1 MPRLPDYPSLRIGIL
16 LLLLLCNYAAAQS
29 ALFWMDRNLV
39 ATHRGGDAHHAL
51 QTLFAGPTPRQV
63 ARGWSTSIP
72 PATRLL
78 AVRTRGDE
86 LVIVL
91 SEPFLQTLGQGQ
103 LEPALEQIIKTGLRS
118 ANAEGLGVG
127 SVRIRIAFADGSE
140 QDLHDL
146 LPRPT
151 PPQPVPLALRTS
163 YPGALDGKRIALSPG
178 HGYYWHTSLG
188 WTTQRGLIDGLI
200 EDIHTAEIVN
210 RFLIPMLE
218 NCGATAFTCREHG
231 EIDQQALADNDQGAP
246 GYSETGGWSTSLSA
260 GYQGGTYR
268 FAGTSATSSATA
280 SWNLPVTQDGMY
292 AAYAWFRASSNRAPD
307 ALYHIHHSGGVSS
320 VRVDQTADDRTWVWL
335 GDYWFAQGTGATIV
349 LDNESSVAGRVVI
362 ADAVRLGGGVGSI
375 ARGGSTSGKPRWQ
388 ECSRYWAE
396 FAGAPASVYN
406 SVASGQD
413 NSDDVTCRPRY
424 AEWRGADAFVSIHT
438 NAGGGAGT
446 SSYIYN
452 GGATAGS
459 ATLQSLIHNQLI
471 NDFRAEWSPSWI
483 DRGLQSAN
491 FGEVRL
497 LSTMPGTLLEL
508 AFHDTPGSSDIAAI
522 HHPRWRYLA
531 ARAIARGVLR
541 YFAPT
546 APFPP
551 EPPTALRVVQDGNR
565 GLLVAWDA
573 SPGATGYTVEW
584 SPDGKG
590 FVPVAEVTG
599 ALSWSSGP
607 LPADSIRSFRVRAN
621 NSSGCSMPTEVLTA
635 GTDHTKAAQ
644 LLFVQGFDRLSRT
657 VKSPDNTRDYLG
669 LHGAALRRDQSFS
682 SGFDAASNEAI
693 SLGRVN
699 LPFYRAVVWA
709 LGEESTADE
718 TFSSLE
724 QSIVTAY
731 LSIGGNLMLSGAEI
745 AWDLDAQG
753 SASDRAFLASAL
765 GADYVADDA
774 GTYFLQ
780 AGVPG
785 SIFDGLPA
793 GRFDDGTFHSYDVDW
808 PDVIAPAD
816 SQSTVCLRYANGL
829 TAGLQRQTANGRVV
843 FLGLP
848 LETVTDEG
856 LRADLLQR
864 AVQFLLDPLP
874 LSGPT
879 TSPIGQR
886 LDLELDAP
894 TEANQP
900 YLVLAGDAT
909 APGIPLPGGGLLP
922 LRPGFLV
929 EASLNPGNP
938 FFGNFLGSLDSQG
951 RANPFVDVP
960 FLPELAGLTF
970 YFSGISMQSNPPAER
985 QVWNWLRVVL
995 TN

>member
-1 MPRLPDYPSLRIGIL
+1 MPRPYEYPSLRIGIL
-16 LLLLLCNYAAAQS
+16 LLTVLCHYAAAQS

-39 ATHRGGDAHHAL
+39 ATHREHGLHTSLAD
-51 QTLFAGPTPRQV
+51 LFAGPTPAQA
-63 ARGWSTSIP
+63 ARGWSSSIP
-72 PATRLL
+72 ATTRLI
-78 AVRTRGDE
+78 AIRQRGEE
-86 LVIVL
+86 LVLVL
-91 SEPFLQTLGQGQ
+91 SEPFLQTLALGQ
-103 LEPALEQIIKTGLRS
+103 LEPALEQIAKTALRS
-118 ANAEGLGVG
+118 TDPEGPRVR

-140 QDLHDL
+140 QDLHAL
-146 LPRPT
+146 LPQPSQ
-151 PPQPVPLALRTS
+151 PPPVQQPLRTT
-163 YPGALDGKRIALSPG
+163 YAGALDGKRIALSPG

-210 RFLIPMLE
+210 RFLIPMLQ

-231 EIDQQALADNDQGAP
+231 ELDQQSLADNDQGSP
-246 GYSETGGWSTSLSA
+246 TYTETGGWSTSLSA
-260 GYQGGTYR
+260 GFQGGSYR
-268 FAGTSATSSATA
+268 FTGTSASATASA
-280 SWNLPVTQDGMY
+280 SWNLPVAQDGMY
-292 AAYAWFRASSNRAPD
+292 AAYALFRASGNRAPD
-307 ALYHIHHSGGVSS
+307 AQYHVHHSGGISS
-320 VRVDQTADDRTWVWL
+320 VRVDQTVDDRTWVWL
-335 GDYWFAQGTGATIV
+335 GDYWFGQSSGATIV

-375 ARGGSTSGKPRWQ
+375 ARGGNTSGKARSQ

-396 FAGAPASVYN
+396 FAGAPSSVYN
-406 SVASGQD
+406 SIASGQD
-413 NSDDVTCRPRY
+413 SSDDVTCRPRY

-438 NAGGGAGT
+438 NAGGGSGT
-446 SSYIYN
+446 SSFIYN

-459 ATLQSLIHNQLI
+459 ATLQSLVHTQLI
-471 NDFRAEWSPSWI
+471 NDFRAEWSASWI
-483 DRGLQSAN
+483 DRGQQSAN

-497 LSTMPGTLLEL
+497 LNSMPGTLLEL

-551 EPPTALRVVQDGNR
+551 EPPNALRVVQDGNR

-573 SPGATGYTVEW
+573 ASGATDYTVEW
-584 SPDGKG
+584 SADGKG
-590 FVPVAEVTG
+590 FVAIANVAG
-599 ALSWSSGP
+599 SLSWSTGP
-607 LPADSIRSFRVRAN
+607 LPADSVLSFRVRAN
-621 NSSGCSMPTEVLTA
+621 NSTGCSMPTEVLTA
-635 GTDHTKAAQ
+635 GTDHTKTAQ
-644 LLFVQGFDRLSRT
+644 LLLVQGFDRLGRT
-657 VKSPDNTRDYLG
+657 VKTPDNTRDYLG
-669 LHGAALRRDQSFS
+669 LHGAALRREQTFS

-724 QSIVTAY
+724 QGIVTAY
-731 LSIGGNLMLSGAEI
+731 LNSGGNLMLSGAEI

-753 SASDRAFLASAL
+753 SANDRAFLASAL

-780 AGVPG
+780 AGVAG

-793 GRFDDGTFHSYDVDW
+793 GRFDDGNFHSYNVDW
-808 PDVIAPAD
+808 PDVLAPAD
-816 SQSTVCLRYANGL
+816 GQSTVCLRYANGL
-829 TAGLQRQTANGRVV
+829 TAGLQRQTASGRVV

-848 LETVTDEG
+848 LETITDEA

-864 AVQFLLDPLP
+864 AVKFLLDPLP
-874 LSGPT
+874 LAGPST
-879 TSPIGQR
+879 AAIGQR
-886 LDLELDAP
+886 LNLSLSAP

-900 YLVLAGDAT
+900 YLVLASDAT

-929 EASLNPGNP
+929 EASLNPANP
-938 FFGNFLGSLDSQG
+938 FFGNFLGTLDTQG
-951 RANPFVDVP
+951 QATAFVDVP
-960 FLPELAGLTF
+960 FLPELTGLTF
-970 YFSGISMQSNPPAER
+970 YFSGISMQSSPPAER
-985 QVWNWLRVVL
+985 QVWNWLRVQL
-995 TN
+995 SN